1 MDISDDG
8 QSLDPRWIGVSNNIA
23 GVVQDCPDG
32 SAVAAA
38 FVRAGWSSR
47 SSSWSGYE
55 VETGWAQ
62 IELDP
67 VEGREVL
74 LNGVVAPQRLDD
86 LASVLRRLSHGFVL
100 ELYDDS
106 GALVQEIRA

>member
-8 QSLDPRWIGVSNNIA
+8 QRLDPRWIDVSNNIS
-23 GVVQDCPDG
+23 GVVQNCRDSG
-32 SAVAAA
+32 AVAAA

-55 VETGWAQ
+55 VENGWAQ

-74 LNGVVAPQRLDD
+74 LNGVIDPQHLDD
-86 LASVLRRLSHGFVL
+86 LAGVLRCLSREFVL
-100 ELYDDS
+100 ELYDDA
-106 GALVQEIRA
+106 GALVREIRA